1 MKKCENCNLILQDSD
16 AFCPKCGGA
25 TVECESGSPAEGE
38 TACNCGE
45 NCSCGEE
52 NCECGEQTAENVQA
66 GPQMQFVDDG
76 KKKKG
81 KKGLIA
87 AIIAAVIVVLGVGA
101 ALVYMLVL
109 NTPSKQFLM
118 AQAKMFKTEWSGK
131 TTVADVLKGKGQPVK
146 RDFSSDISVS
156 MNNDNQNFN
165 DILNKLSLDYKIK
178 SEGSEYLLNGEL
190 NYNGSPLLSCVL
202 TADENTVGLYVPEL
216 SSEYY
221 TTEKGLAQRVLTDED
236 AGEYDPIEYTKLDD
250 IEKAYNSLVKRYGKI
265 LLGGIDD
272 EDVKVEKNV
281 TVKLELL
288 EKEFKGCKVYTYTP
302 DKERIAAALKALSEE
317 MREDEELFNYVC
329 SLTEFYYGSDALT
342 MLGAYAEE
350 STIVSETGVTEAETW
365 KERQAALADYI
376 AEHADEFA
384 QQLVDSGFEIK
395 TAVHKGK
402 PVMQTVKYSES
413 TVCFEIISDR
423 EELLL
428 AWKVIDD
435 DGRNGASF
443 VAELT
448 RKDGM
453 LNGKVDVNNIDSD
466 ESSRV
471 MSIELK
477 DISSEKKSALGI
489 PYGTVTV
496 AVTDEDL
503 LNGEEMTYTLSTRA
517 AENGGTEHLMKMEL
531 PESLAPSL
539 ESLGLSGTL
548 SEMTMKIYSSDKAST
563 AKAPDADSTN
573 LSSEEEIEEAIN
585 EMTEELANVIL
596 QFMFSEMM

>member
-1 MKKCENCNLILQDSD
+1 MKKCENCNLILQDGD

-45 NCSCGEE
+45 NCGCGEE
-52 NCECGEQTAENVQA
+52 NCECGEQTAENMQA
-66 GPQMQFVDDG
+66 GPQMRFVDDG

-81 KKGLIA
+81 KKGIIA

-101 ALVYMLVL
+101 ALVYMFVL

-156 MNNDNQNFN
+156 MDTDNQNFN
-165 DILNKLSLDYKIK
+165 DILNKLSLDWKIK

-202 TADENTVGLYVPEL
+202 TADENTAGLYVPEL
-216 SSEYY
+216 SNKYY
-221 TTEKGLAQRVLTDED
+221 VTEKGLAEQVFTNGYAR
-236 AGEYDPIEYTKLDD
+236 EYDTIEYTKLDD

-272 EDVKVEKNV
+272 DDVKVEKNV

-342 MLGAYAEE
+342 MLGAY
-350 STIVSETGVTEAETW
+350 VSETGVTEAETW

-402 PVMQTVKYSES
+402 PVMQTVEYSES

-423 EELLL
+423 EELLF

-435 DGRNGASF
+435 DGQNGASF

-453 LNGKVDVNNIDSD
+453 LNGKIDVNNIDSD
-466 ESSRV
+466 ESSCV
-471 MSIELK
+471 TSVELK
-477 DISSEKKSALGI
+477 DISTEKKSALGI

-496 AVTDEDL
+496 AVADEDL

-517 AENGGTEHLMKMEL
+517 AENGGTEHLMTVEL

-563 AKAPDADSTN
+563 AKAPDVDSTN

>member
-1 MKKCENCNLILQDSD
+1 MKKCENCNLILQDGD

-38 TACNCGE
+38 AACNCGE
-45 NCSCGEE
+45 NCGCGEE
-52 NCECGEQTAENVQA
+52 NCECGEQTAENMQA

-146 RDFSSDISVS
+146 KDFSYDISVS
-156 MNNDNQNFN
+156 MDTDNQNFN

-202 TADENTVGLYVPEL
+202 TADENTVGIYVPEL
-216 SSEYY
+216 SNEYY
-221 TTEKGLAQRVLTDED
+221 VTEKGLAEQVFTNGYAR
-236 AGEYDPIEYTKLDD
+236 EYDPIEYTKLDD
-250 IEKAYNSLVKRYGKI
+250 IEKAYNSIVKRYGKI

-272 EDVKVEKNV
+272 DDVKVEKNV

-302 DKERIAAALKALSEE
+302 DKERIAAALKALSGE

-342 MLGAYAEE
+342 MLGAY
-350 STIVSETGVTEAETW
+350 VSETGVTEAETW

-413 TVCFEIISDR
+413 AVCSEIISDR
-423 EELLL
+423 EELLF

-435 DGRNGASF
+435 DGQNGASF

-453 LNGKVDVNNIDSD
+453 LNGKIDVNNIESD

-471 MSIELK
+471 MSVELK
-477 DISSEKKSALGI
+477 DISTEKKSALGI

-496 AVTDEDL
+496 AVADEDL
-503 LNGEEMTYTLSTRA
+503 LNGEEMTYTLITRA

>member
-1 MKKCENCNLILQDSD
+1 MKKCENCNLILQDGD

-38 TACNCGE
+38 AACNCGE

-81 KKGLIA
+81 KKGLFA

-146 RDFSSDISVS
+146 KDFSYDISVS
-156 MNNDNQNFN
+156 MDTDNQNFN

-216 SSEYY
+216 SNEYY
-221 TTEKGLAQRVLTDED
+221 VTEKGLAEQVFTNGYAR
-236 AGEYDPIEYTKLDD
+236 EYDPIEYTKLDD
-250 IEKAYNSLVKRYGKI
+250 IEKAYNSIVKRYGKI

-272 EDVKVEKNV
+272 DDVKVEKNV

-302 DKERIAAALKALSEE
+302 DKERIAAALKALSGE

-342 MLGAYAEE
+342 MLGAY
-350 STIVSETGVTEAETW
+350 VSETGVTEAETW

-413 TVCFEIISDR
+413 TVCSEKISDR
-423 EELLL
+423 EELLF

-435 DGRNGASF
+435 DGQNGASF

-453 LNGKVDVNNIDSD
+453 LNGKIDVNNIESG
-466 ESSRV
+466 ESSCIASV
-471 MSIELK
+471 ELE
-477 DISSEKKSALGI
+477 DISTEKKSALGI

-496 AVTDEDL
+496 AVADEDL
-503 LNGEEMTYTLSTRA
+503 LNGEEMTYTLITRA

>member
-1 MKKCENCNLILQDSD
+1 MKKCENCNLILQDGD

-25 TVECESGSPAEGE
+25 TVECDSGSNAEGE

-52 NCECGEQTAENVQA
+52 NRECGEQTAENVQA

-156 MNNDNQNFN
+156 MDTDNQNFN

-216 SSEYY
+216 SN
-221 TTEKGLAQRVLTDED
+221 
-236 AGEYDPIEYTKLDD
+236 EYTKLDD
-250 IEKAYNSLVKRYGKI
+250 IEKAYNSIVKRYGKI

-272 EDVKVEKNV
+272 DDVKVEKNV

-302 DKERIAAALKALSEE
+302 DKERIAAALKALSGE

-329 SLTEFYYGSDALT
+329 SLTEFYYGSDALV
-342 MLGAYAEE
+342 MLGASAEE

-384 QQLVDSGFEIK
+384 QHLVDSGFEIK

-423 EELLL
+423 EELLF

-435 DGRNGASF
+435 DGRNGTSF

-453 LNGKVDVNNIDSD
+453 LNGKVDVNNIESD

-496 AVTDEDL
+496 AVADEDL
-503 LNGEEMTYTLSTRA
+503 LNGEEMTYTLSTSA
-517 AENGGTEHLMKMEL
+517 AENGGTEHLMTVEL

-573 LSSEEEIEEAIN
+573 LSSEEEIEETLN
-585 EMTEELANVIL
+585 EMTGELANVIL

>member
-1 MKKCENCNLILQDSD
+1 MKKCENCNLILQDGD

-45 NCSCGEE
+45 NCGCGEE
-52 NCECGEQTAENVQA
+52 NCECGEQTAENMQA
-66 GPQMQFVDDG
+66 GPQMRFVDDG

-87 AIIAAVIVVLGVGA
+87 AIIAAVIVVLGIGA

-146 RDFSSDISVS
+146 KDFSSDISVS
-156 MNNDNQNFN
+156 MDTDNQNFN
-165 DILNKLSLDYKIK
+165 DILNKLSLDWKIK
-178 SEGSEYLLNGEL
+178 SEGSEYLLNGEIG
-190 NYNGSPLLSCVL
+190 YNGSPLLSCVL
-202 TADENTVGLYVPEL
+202 KADENTVGLYVPEL
-216 SSEYY
+216 SNKYY
-221 TTEKGLAQRVLTDED
+221 VTEKGLAEQVFTNGYAR
-236 AGEYDPIEYTKLDD
+236 EYDPIEYGKLDD

-272 EDVKVEKNV
+272 DDVKVEKNV

-342 MLGAYAEE
+342 MLGAY
-350 STIVSETGVTEAETW
+350 VSETGVTEAETW

-413 TVCFEIISDR
+413 IVCFEIISDR
-423 EELLL
+423 EELLF

-435 DGRNGASF
+435 DGQNGTSF

-453 LNGKVDVNNIDSD
+453 LNGKVDVNNIESD
-466 ESSRV
+466 ESSCV
-471 MSIELK
+471 TSVELK
-477 DISSEKKSALGI
+477 DISTEKKSALGI

-496 AVTDEDL
+496 AVADEDL

-517 AENGGTEHLMKMEL
+517 AENGGTEHLMTVEL

-563 AKAPDADSTN
+563 AKAPDVDSTN

-596 QFMFSEMM
+596 QFLFSEMM

>member
-1 MKKCENCNLILQDSD
+1 MKKCENCNLILQDGD

-52 NCECGEQTAENVQA
+52 NCECGEQTAENMQA
-66 GPQMQFVDDG
+66 GPQMRFVDDG

-81 KKGLIA
+81 KKGIIA

-101 ALVYMLVL
+101 ALVYMFVL
-109 NTPSKQFLM
+109 HTPSKQFLM

-146 RDFSSDISVS
+146 RDFSSDISIS
-156 MNNDNQNFN
+156 MDTDNQNFN
-165 DILNKLSLDYKIK
+165 DILNKLSLDWKIK
-178 SEGSEYLLNGEL
+178 SEGSEYLLNGEIG
-190 NYNGSPLLSCVL
+190 YNGSPLLSCVL
-202 TADENTVGLYVPEL
+202 KADENTVGLYVPEL
-216 SSEYY
+216 SNKYY
-221 TTEKGLAQRVLTDED
+221 VTEKGLAEQVFTNGYAR
-236 AGEYDPIEYTKLDD
+236 EYDTIEYTKLDD

-272 EDVKVEKNV
+272 DDVKVEKNV

-317 MREDEELFNYVC
+317 IREDEELFNYVC

-342 MLGAYAEE
+342 MLGAY
-350 STIVSETGVTEAETW
+350 VSETGVTEAETW

-402 PVMQTVKYSES
+402 PVMQTVEYSEF

-423 EELLL
+423 EELLF

-435 DGRNGASF
+435 DGQNGTSF

-453 LNGKVDVNNIDSD
+453 LNGKIDVNNIDSD
-466 ESSRV
+466 ESSCV
-471 MSIELK
+471 TSVELK
-477 DISSEKKSALGI
+477 DISTEKKSALGI

-496 AVTDEDL
+496 AVADEDL
-503 LNGEEMTYTLSTRA
+503 LNGEEMTYTLITRA
-517 AENGGTEHLMKMEL
+517 AENGGTEHLMTVEL

-563 AKAPDADSTN
+563 AKAPDVDSTN

>member
-1 MKKCENCNLILQDSD
+1 MKKCENCNLILQDGD

-52 NCECGEQTAENVQA
+52 NCECGEQAAENVQA

-81 KKGLIA
+81 KKGIIA
-87 AIIAAVIVVLGVGA
+87 AIIAAVIVVLGIGA

-156 MNNDNQNFN
+156 MDTDNQNFN
-165 DILNKLSLDYKIK
+165 DILNKLSLDWKIK
-178 SEGSEYLLNGEL
+178 SEGSEYLLNGEIG
-190 NYNGSPLLSCVL
+190 YNGSPLLSCVL
-202 TADENTVGLYVPEL
+202 KADENTVGLYVPEL
-216 SSEYY
+216 SNKYY
-221 TTEKGLAQRVLTDED
+221 VTEKGLAEQVFTNGYAR
-236 AGEYDPIEYTKLDD
+236 EYDPIEYTKLDD

-272 EDVKVEKNV
+272 DDVKVEKNV

-342 MLGAYAEE
+342 MLGAY
-350 STIVSETGVTEAETW
+350 VSETGVTEAETW

-395 TAVHKGK
+395 TAVLKGK

-423 EELLL
+423 EELLF

-435 DGRNGASF
+435 DGQNGASF

-453 LNGKVDVNNIDSD
+453 LNGKVDVNNIESG
-466 ESSRV
+466 ESSCV
-471 MSIELK
+471 TSVELK
-477 DISSEKKSALGI
+477 DISTEKKSALGI

-496 AVTDEDL
+496 AVADEDL
-503 LNGEEMTYTLSTRA
+503 LNGEEMTYTLITRA

-563 AKAPDADSTN
+563 AKAPDVDSTN

-596 QFMFSEMM
+596 RFMFSEMM

>member
-1 MKKCENCNLILQDSD
+1 MKKCENCNLILQDGD

-38 TACNCGE
+38 AACNCGE

-52 NCECGEQTAENVQA
+52 NCECGEQTAENMQV

-81 KKGLIA
+81 KKGLFA

-146 RDFSSDISVS
+146 RDFSYDISVS
-156 MNNDNQNFN
+156 MDTDNQNFN

-202 TADENTVGLYVPEL
+202 TADENTVGIYVPEL

-221 TTEKGLAQRVLTDED
+221 VTEKGLAEQVFTDED

-342 MLGAYAEE
+342 MLGAY
-350 STIVSETGVTEAETW
+350 VSETGVTEAETW

-413 TVCFEIISDR
+413 TVCSEKISDR
-423 EELLL
+423 EELLF

-435 DGRNGASF
+435 DGQNGASF

-453 LNGKVDVNNIDSD
+453 LNGKIDVNNIESG
-466 ESSRV
+466 ESSCIASV
-471 MSIELK
+471 ELE
-477 DISSEKKSALGI
+477 DISTEKKSALGI

-496 AVTDEDL
+496 AVADEDL
-503 LNGEEMTYTLSTRA
+503 LNGEEMTYTLITRA

-563 AKAPDADSTN
+563 AKAPDVDSTN

-585 EMTEELANVIL
+585 EVTEELANVIL

>member
-25 TVECESGSPAEGE
+25 TVECDSGSHAEGE

-52 NCECGEQTAENVQA
+52 NRECGEQTAENVQA

-156 MNNDNQNFN
+156 MDTDNQNFN

-216 SSEYY
+216 SNEYY
-221 TTEKGLAQRVLTDED
+221 VTEKGLAEQVFTDED
-236 AGEYDPIEYTKLDD
+236 VGEYDPIEYTKLDD

-302 DKERIAAALKALSEE
+302 DKERIAAALKALSGE
-317 MREDEELFNYVC
+317 MREEDADK
-329 SLTEFYYGSDALT
+329 TDWGWYYTYNGDTSWFPCGNSNRQDISGLLIRGFTGTT
-342 MLGAYAEE
+342 MLWNASIFDLGIMEGNL
-350 STIVSETGVTEAETW
+350 GVPSNMFPSRW
-365 KERQAALADYI
+365 CFLLD
-376 AEHADEFA
+376 
-384 QQLVDSGFEIK
+384 K
-395 TAVHKGK
+395 TA
-402 PVMQTVKYSES
+402 MQNADMPGNPSFAIGVRCVK
-413 TVCFEIISDR
+413 IR
-423 EELLL
+423 E
-428 AWKVIDD
+428 
-435 DGRNGASF
+435 
-443 VAELT
+443 T
-448 RKDGM
+448 
-453 LNGKVDVNNIDSD
+453 
-466 ESSRV
+466 
-471 MSIELK
+471 
-477 DISSEKKSALGI
+477 EK
-489 PYGTVTV
+489 
-496 AVTDEDL
+496 
-503 LNGEEMTYTLSTRA
+503 
-517 AENGGTEHLMKMEL
+517 
-531 PESLAPSL
+531 
-539 ESLGLSGTL
+539 
-548 SEMTMKIYSSDKAST
+548 
-563 AKAPDADSTN
+563 
-573 LSSEEEIEEAIN
+573 
-585 EMTEELANVIL
+585 
-596 QFMFSEMM
+596 

>member
-1 MKKCENCNLILQDSD
+1 MKKCENCNLILQDGD

-25 TVECESGSPAEGE
+25 TVECDSGSHAEGE

-52 NCECGEQTAENVQA
+52 NRECGEQTAENVQA

-76 KKKKG
+76 RKKKG

-101 ALVYMLVL
+101 ALGYMLVL

-118 AQAKMFKTEWSGK
+118 AQAKMLKTEWSGK

-146 RDFSSDISVS
+146 RDFSYDISVS
-156 MNNDNQNFN
+156 MNTDNQNFN

-216 SSEYY
+216 SNKYY
-221 TTEKGLAQRVLTDED
+221 VTEKGIAEQVFTDED

-250 IEKAYNSLVKRYGKI
+250 IEKAYNSIVKRYGKI

-272 EDVKVEKNV
+272 DDVKVEKNV

-342 MLGAYAEE
+342 MLGAY
-350 STIVSETGVTEAETW
+350 VSETGVTEAETW

-413 TVCFEIISDR
+413 TVCSEKISDR
-423 EELLL
+423 EELLF

-435 DGRNGASF
+435 DGQSGASF

-453 LNGKVDVNNIDSD
+453 LNGKIDVNNIDSD
-466 ESSRV
+466 ESSCV
-471 MSIELK
+471 MSVELK
-477 DISSEKKSALGI
+477 DISTEKKSALGI

-496 AVTDEDL
+496 AVADEDL

-517 AENGGTEHLMKMEL
+517 AENGGTEHLMTVEL

-563 AKAPDADSTN
+563 AKAPDVDSTN

-585 EMTEELANVIL
+585 EVTEELANVIL
-596 QFMFSEMM
+596 RFMFSEMM

>member
-1 MKKCENCNLILQDSD
+1 MKKCENCNLILQDGD

-38 TACNCGE
+38 AACNCGE

-52 NCECGEQTAENVQA
+52 NCECGEQTAENMPA
-66 GPQMQFVDDG
+66 GPQMRFVDDG

-81 KKGLIA
+81 KKGLFA

-131 TTVADVLKGKGQPVK
+131 TTVTDVLKGKGQPVK
-146 RDFSSDISVS
+146 RDFSYDISVS
-156 MNNDNQNFN
+156 MDADNQNFN

-216 SSEYY
+216 SNEYY
-221 TTEKGLAQRVLTDED
+221 VTEKGLVEQVFTNGYAR
-236 AGEYDPIEYTKLDD
+236 EYDPIEYTKLDD

-272 EDVKVEKNV
+272 DDVKVEKNV

-342 MLGAYAEE
+342 MLGAY
-350 STIVSETGVTEAETW
+350 VSETGVTEAETW

-413 TVCFEIISDR
+413 TVCSEKISDR
-423 EELLL
+423 EELLF

-435 DGRNGASF
+435 DGQNGASF

-453 LNGKVDVNNIDSD
+453 LNGKVDVNNIESG
-466 ESSRV
+466 ESSCIASV
-471 MSIELK
+471 ELE
-477 DISSEKKSALGI
+477 DISTEKKSALGI

-496 AVTDEDL
+496 AVADEDL
-503 LNGEEMTYTLSTRA
+503 LNGEEMTYTLITRA

-563 AKAPDADSTN
+563 AKAPDVDSTN

-585 EMTEELANVIL
+585 EVTEELANVIL

>member
-1 MKKCENCNLILQDSD
+1 MKKCENCNLILQDGD

-25 TVECESGSPAEGE
+25 TVECDSGSHAEGE

-52 NCECGEQTAENVQA
+52 NRECGEQTAENVQA

-76 KKKKG
+76 RKKKG

-101 ALVYMLVL
+101 ALGYMLVL

-118 AQAKMFKTEWSGK
+118 AQAKMLKTEWSGK

-146 RDFSSDISVS
+146 RDFSYDISVS
-156 MNNDNQNFN
+156 MDTDNQNFN

-216 SSEYY
+216 SNKYY
-221 TTEKGLAQRVLTDED
+221 VTEKGIAEQVFTDED

-250 IEKAYNSLVKRYGKI
+250 IEKAYNSIVKRYGKI

-272 EDVKVEKNV
+272 DDVKVEKNV

-342 MLGAYAEE
+342 MLGAY
-350 STIVSETGVTEAETW
+350 VSETGVTEAETW

-413 TVCFEIISDR
+413 TVCSEKISDR
-423 EELLL
+423 EELLF

-435 DGRNGASF
+435 DGQSGASF

-453 LNGKVDVNNIDSD
+453 LNGKIDVNNIDSD
-466 ESSRV
+466 ESSCV
-471 MSIELK
+471 MSVELK
-477 DISSEKKSALGI
+477 DISTEKKSALGI

-496 AVTDEDL
+496 AVADEDL

-517 AENGGTEHLMKMEL
+517 AENGGTEHLMTVEL

-563 AKAPDADSTN
+563 AKAPDVDSTN

-585 EMTEELANVIL
+585 EVTEELANVIL
-596 QFMFSEMM
+596 RFMFSEMM

>member
-25 TVECESGSPAEGE
+25 TVECDSGSPAEGE

-52 NCECGEQTAENVQA
+52 NCECGEQAAENMPA
-66 GPQMQFVDDG
+66 GPQMRFVDDG

-87 AIIAAVIVVLGVGA
+87 AIIAAVIVVFGIGA
-101 ALVYMLVL
+101 ALVYMFVL

-146 RDFSSDISVS
+146 KDFSSDISIS
-156 MNNDNQNFN
+156 MDTDNQNFN
-165 DILNKLSLDYKIK
+165 DILNKLSLDWKIK
-178 SEGSEYLLNGEL
+178 SEGSEYLLNGEIG
-190 NYNGSPLLSCVL
+190 YNGSPLLSCVL

-216 SSEYY
+216 SNKYY
-221 TTEKGLAQRVLTDED
+221 VTEKGLAEQVFTNGYAR
-236 AGEYDPIEYTKLDD
+236 EYDPIEYGKLDD

-272 EDVKVEKNV
+272 DDVKVEKNV

-329 SLTEFYYGSDALT
+329 SLTEFYFGSNALA
-342 MLGAYAEE
+342 MLGTSVEY
-350 STIVSETGVTEAETW
+350 SIIFSETDIMEAETW

-384 QQLVDSGFEIK
+384 QQLVETEVRMEIV
-395 TAVHKGK
+395 VHKGK
-402 PVMQTVKYSES
+402 PVMQTLRDSEA
-413 TVCFEIISDR
+413 TVCFEIVSDK

-428 AWKVIDD
+428 AWEGINDSYQ
-435 DGRNGASF
+435 DGTSLA
-443 VAELT
+443 AELT
-448 RKDGM
+448 RKDGV
-453 LNGKVDVNNIDSD
+453 LNGKVDINNIDSG

-471 MSIELK
+471 VSVELK

-496 AVTDEDL
+496 TITDENIL
-503 LNGEEMTYTLSTRA
+503 ENEELTYTISTGA
-517 AENGGTEHLMKMEL
+517 AEDGGTEHLMTVEL

-539 ESLGLSGTL
+539 ESLGFSGTL

-563 AKAPDADSTN
+563 AKAPDTDSTN
-573 LSSEEEIEEAIN
+573 LSSEEEIEEAFN
-585 EMTEELANVIL
+585 EMGEELANVIL
-596 QFMFSEMM
+596 QFLFSEMM

>member
-1 MKKCENCNLILQDSD
+1 MKKCENCNLILQDGD

-38 TACNCGE
+38 AACNCGE
-45 NCSCGEE
+45 NCGCSEE
-52 NCECGEQTAENVQA
+52 NCECGEQTAENMQV

-81 KKGLIA
+81 KKGLFA

-156 MNNDNQNFN
+156 MDTDNQNFN
-165 DILNKLSLDYKIK
+165 DILNKLSLDWKIK

-202 TADENTVGLYVPEL
+202 TADENTVGIYVPEL
-216 SSEYY
+216 SNEYY
-221 TTEKGLAQRVLTDED
+221 VTEKGLVEQVFTNGYAR
-236 AGEYDPIEYTKLDD
+236 EYDPIEYTKLDD
-250 IEKAYNSLVKRYGKI
+250 IEKAYNSIVKRYGKI

-272 EDVKVEKNV
+272 DDVKVEKNV

-342 MLGAYAEE
+342 MLGAY
-350 STIVSETGVTEAETW
+350 VSETGVTEAETW

-413 TVCFEIISDR
+413 TVCSEKISDR
-423 EELLL
+423 EELLF

-435 DGRNGASF
+435 DGQNGASF

-453 LNGKVDVNNIDSD
+453 LNGKIDVNNIESD

-471 MSIELK
+471 MSVELK
-477 DISSEKKSALGI
+477 DISTEKKSALGI

-496 AVTDEDL
+496 TVADEDL
-503 LNGEEMTYTLSTRA
+503 LNGEEMTYTLITRA
-517 AENGGTEHLMKMEL
+517 AENGGTEHLMTVEL

-563 AKAPDADSTN
+563 AKAPEADSTN

-585 EMTEELANVIL
+585 EMTGELANVIL

>member
-52 NCECGEQTAENVQA
+52 NCECGEQAAENMQA
-66 GPQMQFVDDG
+66 GPQMRFVDDG

-81 KKGLIA
+81 KKGLFA
-87 AIIAAVIVVLGVGA
+87 AIIAAVIVVLGIGA
-101 ALVYMLVL
+101 ALVYMFVL

-146 RDFSSDISVS
+146 KDFSSDISIS
-156 MNNDNQNFN
+156 MDTDNQNFN
-165 DILNKLSLDYKIK
+165 DILNKLSLDWKIK
-178 SEGSEYLLNGEL
+178 SEGSEYLLNGEIG
-190 NYNGSPLLSCVL
+190 YNGSPLLSCVL

-216 SSEYY
+216 SNEYY
-221 TTEKGLAQRVLTDED
+221 VTEKGLAEQVFTNGYAR
-236 AGEYDPIEYTKLDD
+236 EYDPVEYNKLDN
-250 IEKAYNSLVKRYGKI
+250 IEKAYNSLAKRYGKI

-272 EDVKVEKNV
+272 EDVEIEKNV

-329 SLTEFYYGSDALT
+329 SLTEFYYGSDALA
-342 MLGAYAEE
+342 MLGTSVEY
-350 STIVSETGVTEAETW
+350 SIIFSETDIMEAETW

-384 QQLVDSGFEIK
+384 RQLVETEVRMEIV
-395 TAVHKGK
+395 VHKGK
-402 PVMQTVKYSES
+402 PVMQTLRDSEA
-413 TVCFEIISDR
+413 TVCFEIVSDK

-428 AWKVIDD
+428 AWKGINDSYQ
-435 DGRNGASF
+435 DGTSLA
-443 VAELT
+443 AELT
-448 RKDGM
+448 RKDGV
-453 LNGKVDVNNIDSD
+453 LNGKVDINNIDSG

-471 MSIELK
+471 VSVELK

-496 AVTDEDL
+496 TITDENIL
-503 LNGEEMTYTLSTRA
+503 KNEELTYTISTGA
-517 AENGGTEHLMKMEL
+517 AEDGGTEHLMTVEL

-539 ESLGLSGTL
+539 ESLGFSGTL

-573 LSSEEEIEEAIN
+573 LSSEEEIEDAFE
-585 EMTEELANVIL
+585 EMGEELANVIL
-596 QFMFSEMM
+596 QFLFSEMM

>member
-1 MKKCENCNLILQDSD
+1 MKKCENCNLILQDGD

-38 TACNCGE
+38 AACNCGE
-45 NCSCGEE
+45 NCGCGEE
-52 NCECGEQTAENVQA
+52 NCECGEQTAENMQA

-81 KKGLIA
+81 KKGLFA

-146 RDFSSDISVS
+146 KDFSYDISVS
-156 MNNDNQNFN
+156 MDTDNQNFN

-221 TTEKGLAQRVLTDED
+221 VTEKGLAEQVFTNGYAR
-236 AGEYDPIEYTKLDD
+236 EYDPIEYTKLDD
-250 IEKAYNSLVKRYGKI
+250 IEKAYNSIVKRYGKI

-272 EDVKVEKNV
+272 DDVKVEKNV

-342 MLGAYAEE
+342 MLGAY
-350 STIVSETGVTEAETW
+350 VSETGVTEAETW

-413 TVCFEIISDR
+413 TVCSEIISDR
-423 EELLL
+423 EELLF

-435 DGRNGASF
+435 DGQNGASF

-453 LNGKVDVNNIDSD
+453 LNGKIDVNNIESD
-466 ESSRV
+466 ESSCIASV
-471 MSIELK
+471 ELK
-477 DISSEKKSALGI
+477 DISTEKKSALGI

-496 AVTDEDL
+496 AVADEDL
-503 LNGEEMTYTLSTRA
+503 LNGEEMTYTLITRA
-517 AENGGTEHLMKMEL
+517 AENGGTEHLMTVEL

-596 QFMFSEMM
+596 RFMFSEMM

>member
-1 MKKCENCNLILQDSD
+1 MKKCENCNLILQDGD

-81 KKGLIA
+81 KKGLFA

-146 RDFSSDISVS
+146 KDFSYDISVS
-156 MNNDNQNFN
+156 MDTDNQNFN

-216 SSEYY
+216 SNEYY
-221 TTEKGLAQRVLTDED
+221 VTEKGLAEQVFTNGYAR
-236 AGEYDPIEYTKLDD
+236 EYDPIEYTKLDD
-250 IEKAYNSLVKRYGKI
+250 IEKAYNSIVKRYGKI

-342 MLGAYAEE
+342 MLGAY
-350 STIVSETGVTEAETW
+350 VSETGVTEAETW

-413 TVCFEIISDR
+413 AVCSEIISDR
-423 EELLL
+423 EELLF

-435 DGRNGASF
+435 DGQNGASF

-453 LNGKVDVNNIDSD
+453 LNGKIDVNNIDSD
-466 ESSRV
+466 ESSCIASV
-471 MSIELK
+471 ELE
-477 DISSEKKSALGI
+477 DISTEKKSALGI

-496 AVTDEDL
+496 AVADEDL
-503 LNGEEMTYTLSTRA
+503 LNGEEMTYTLITRA
-517 AENGGTEHLMKMEL
+517 AENGGTEHLMTVEL
-531 PESLAPSL
+531 PEPLAPSL

>member
-38 TACNCGE
+38 AACNCGE
-45 NCSCGEE
+45 NCGCGEE
-52 NCECGEQTAENVQA
+52 NCECGEQTAENVQV

-146 RDFSSDISVS
+146 RDFSYDISVS
-156 MNNDNQNFN
+156 MDTDNQNFN
-165 DILNKLSLDYKIK
+165 DILNKLSLDWKIK

-202 TADENTVGLYVPEL
+202 TADENTVGIYVPEL
-216 SSEYY
+216 SNEYY
-221 TTEKGLAQRVLTDED
+221 VTEKGLAEQVFTNGYAR
-236 AGEYDPIEYTKLDD
+236 EYDPIEYTKLDD
-250 IEKAYNSLVKRYGKI
+250 IEKAYNSIVKRYGKI

-342 MLGAYAEE
+342 MLGAY
-350 STIVSETGVTEAETW
+350 VSETGVTEAETW

-413 TVCFEIISDR
+413 TVCSEKISDR
-423 EELLL
+423 EELLF

-435 DGRNGASF
+435 DGQNGASF

-453 LNGKVDVNNIDSD
+453 LNGKIDVNNIESD

-471 MSIELK
+471 MSVELK
-477 DISSEKKSALGI
+477 DISTEKKSALGI

-496 AVTDEDL
+496 TVADEDL
-503 LNGEEMTYTLSTRA
+503 LNGEEMTYTLITRA
-517 AENGGTEHLMKMEL
+517 AENGGTEHLMTVEL

-563 AKAPDADSTN
+563 AKAPEADSTN

-585 EMTEELANVIL
+585 EMTGELANVIL

>member
-1 MKKCENCNLILQDSD
+1 
-16 AFCPKCGGA
+16 
-25 TVECESGSPAEGE
+25 
-38 TACNCGE
+38 
-45 NCSCGEE
+45 
-52 NCECGEQTAENVQA
+52 
-66 GPQMQFVDDG
+66 
-76 KKKKG
+76 
-81 KKGLIA
+81 
-87 AIIAAVIVVLGVGA
+87 
-101 ALVYMLVL
+101 
-109 NTPSKQFLM
+109 
-118 AQAKMFKTEWSGK
+118 
-131 TTVADVLKGKGQPVK
+131 
-146 RDFSSDISVS
+146 
-156 MNNDNQNFN
+156 
-165 DILNKLSLDYKIK
+165 
-178 SEGSEYLLNGEL
+178 
-190 NYNGSPLLSCVL
+190 
-202 TADENTVGLYVPEL
+202 
-216 SSEYY
+216 
-221 TTEKGLAQRVLTDED
+221 
-236 AGEYDPIEYTKLDD
+236 
-250 IEKAYNSLVKRYGKI
+250 
-265 LLGGIDD
+265 
-272 EDVKVEKNV
+272 
-281 TVKLELL
+281 
-288 EKEFKGCKVYTYTP
+288 
-302 DKERIAAALKALSEE
+302 
-317 MREDEELFNYVC
+317 MREEEELFNYLC

-342 MLGAYAEE
+342 MLGASVGE

-435 DGRNGASF
+435 DGQNGTSF

-496 AVTDEDL
+496 AVADEDL
-503 LNGEEMTYTLSTRA
+503 LNGEEMTYTLSTSA
-517 AENGGTEHLMKMEL
+517 AENGGTEHLMTVEL

-539 ESLGLSGTL
+539 ESLCLSGTL

-573 LSSEEEIEEAIN
+573 LSSEEEIEEALN
-585 EMTEELANVIL
+585 EMTGELANVIL